1 MGTVTITV
9 MVARIARGVMKL
21 VAPVAAWAM
30 ACSREPVMELALCR
44 TFINSY
50 WSVLRFGLEELYRNV
65 SNQAFQLA
73 TATKRAMVAST
84 GLQRGRTIWV
94 KILNSPAPS
103 TRADSIRLS
112 GKPLI

>member
-9 MVARIARGVMKL
+9 MVARIARGVM
-21 VAPVAAWAM
+21 VCIDPVAAWAN
-30 ACSREPVMELALCR
+30 ACSREPVIVLALCR

-50 WSVLRFGLEELYRNV
+50 WRVLNCGLEELYKNV

-73 TATKRAMVAST
+73 TATNRAMVAST
-84 GLQRGRTIWV
+84 GLQRGRTIRV
-94 KILNSPAPS
+94 KIVNSPAPS

-112 GKPLI
+112 GNPLM